1 MPRSDASLSDE
12 TINFIEN
19 AKPAKPRRFV
29 MVTKGAQVLNL
40 VIFKKG
46 NLQNYI
52 KEAKEAG
59 TGVVSHGVFSGGGK
73 NLVFQLAQ
81 ADGFDAAPV
90 KNQVLKAFLAEQGLD
105 FKPTFEI
112 VNVLPPVPDAED
124 LVADISG
131 KTSGSPE
138 SNATPSQ
145 GALSQGA
152 PSPVT
157 PSADDRAAKLNAAVR
172 KLQPPLTTLVA
183 DQPQYKPELV
193 ASLKQIIDGIKQ
205 SNFDD
210 AEKQLISLAKR
221 IKELHTTDGAAA
233 KPDNNS
239 SATND
244 LEQTY
249 RQLLAQLEPLYQRAL
264 AGQFGDTSKLR
275 VVMGYAIEQA
285 AARVF
290 EKSITALQRLQP
302 MLAEALSGAAG
313 KETDVIAKGLVA
325 ERAKLMQSRWQAAVA
340 DMTSE
345 VEKLRSAIRSTVPDE
360 DADEIADEAQAVV
373 DDFCEELNDAIFAM
387 SGANVED
394 LSSVSLVKELISA
407 YRQRIKNHGVI
418 QFLQLAR
425 QELGEDAAS
434 YDLAAVF
441 LSALDDL
448 ESRLAS

>member
-152 PSPVT
+152 PSPAT

>member
-152 PSPVT
+152 PDPAT

-264 AGQFGDTSKLR
+264 AGQFG
-275 VVMGYAIEQA
+275 IQA
-285 AARVF
+285 NCV
-290 EKSITALQRLQP
+290 
-302 MLAEALSGAAG
+302 
-313 KETDVIAKGLVA
+313 
-325 ERAKLMQSRWQAAVA
+325 W
-340 DMTSE
+340 
-345 VEKLRSAIRSTVPDE
+345 
-360 DADEIADEAQAVV
+360 
-373 DDFCEELNDAIFAM
+373 
-387 SGANVED
+387 
-394 LSSVSLVKELISA
+394 
-407 YRQRIKNHGVI
+407 
-418 QFLQLAR
+418 
-425 QELGEDAAS
+425 
-434 YDLAAVF
+434 
-441 LSALDDL
+441 
-448 ESRLAS
+448 